1 LGKKLFQNDLES
13 VNNYE
18 KERTN
23 SNIRYIPPAFVFDVN
38 KQALPYKRNTSP
50 YADTVDDAFPMPPEI
65 TYQETKE
72 KIIRDKRSIEL
83 LSAYT
88 KRENKIA
95 LTGRL
100 LDEQRNKR
108 ERKEQ
113 A

>member
-1 LGKKLFQNDLES
+1 MSTSRPSPTS
-13 VNNYE
+13 V
-18 KERTN
+18 
-23 SNIRYIPPAFVFDVN
+23 PPI
-38 KQALPYKRNTSP
+38 LPT
-50 YADTVDDAFPMPPEI
+50 DTVDDAFPMPPEI